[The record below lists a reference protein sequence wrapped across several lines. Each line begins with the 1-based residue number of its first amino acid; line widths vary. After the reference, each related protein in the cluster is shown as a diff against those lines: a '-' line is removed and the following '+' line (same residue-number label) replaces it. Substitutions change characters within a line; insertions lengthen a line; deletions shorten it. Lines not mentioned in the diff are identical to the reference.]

1 MKNNKNYVFVGV
13 LVLLLLSLACGG
25 QAQVVQTAPVE
36 GWPEVTTRLA
46 AESTAVA
53 LTPTVA
59 AVGSTTI
66 QIVSANKEDALQQIK
81 NVLADNTGYA
91 TVNITVTSGSSLVLT
106 ATYESSRTRG
116 IVWSDDWR
124 PTLFTLETAATAWN
138 GDEGFWGEWGDTP

>member
-1 MKNNKNYVFVGV
+1 MRNNKINIFAGV
-13 LVLLLLSLACGG
+13 LTLVLLALACG
-25 QAQVVQTAPVE
+25 QTPNAATPVE

-46 AESTAVA
+46 TESTAVA

-66 QIVSANKEDALQQIK
+66 QIVAANEEDALQQIK

>member
-1 MKNNKNYVFVGV
+1 MKNKINIFAGV
-13 LVLLLLSLACGG
+13 LALVLLSLACGG
-25 QAQVVQTAPVE
+25 QAQIQTAPVE

-66 QIVSANKEDALQQIK
+66 QIAAANKEDALQQIK
-81 NVLADNTGYA
+81 SALADNTGYE
-91 TVNITVTSGSSLVLT
+91 TVNITVVSGGTSVLT
-106 ATYESSRTRG
+106 ATYKADRTRS
-116 IVWSDDWR
+116 ILWADDWR
-124 PTLFTLETAATAWN
+124 PTLFTLETAASEWN

>member
-1 MKNNKNYVFVGV
+1 MRTIVVILFA
-13 LVLLLLSLACGG
+13 LLAGCSN
-25 QAQVVQTAPVE
+25 QTTATPVE

-46 AESTAVA
+46 TESTAVA

-66 QIVSANKEDALQQIK
+66 QIVAANEEDALQQIK